1 MCVFKKTQVFADFQK
16 TQVKKAPK
24 STAFGWFYYISSS
37 KNSGY
42 FQKTQVL
49 EYRRICWYSGKC
61 TNKKPVYGY
70 YTSDFSHFLSRKI
83 TSTFFAFSRKN
94 RCKKVRKKYGLKTPT
109 FGQNWA
115 AIQWNF
121 GRITNFLPFTSKC
134 LPQKCSLFLKSQ
146 FTPTFSLIL
155 YRKKH

>member
-1 MCVFKKTQVFADFQK
+1 MQ
-16 TQVKKAPK
+16 
-24 STAFGWFYYISSS
+24 FYFI
-37 KNSGY
+37 NIPGI
-42 FQKTQVL
+42 F
-49 EYRRICWYSGKC
+49 RIFFREKLLQL
-61 TNKKPVYGY
+61 
-70 YTSDFSHFLSRKI
+70 FSLFRE
-83 TSTFFAFSRKN
+83 KN

-155 YRKKH
+155 YSKKHFKRLLLPIYGITYFSRFFALSRKIVLFFRFSRKK

>member
-1 MCVFKKTQVFADFQK
+1 M
-16 TQVKKAPK
+16 
-24 STAFGWFYYISSS
+24 
-37 KNSGY
+37 
-42 FQKTQVL
+42 
-49 EYRRICWYSGKC
+49 
-61 TNKKPVYGY
+61 

-94 RCKKVRKKYGLKTPT
+94 RCKKSAKKYGLKTPT

-155 YRKKH
+155 YRKNIKKRLLLPIYGITYFSHFFALSRKIVLFFRFSRKK